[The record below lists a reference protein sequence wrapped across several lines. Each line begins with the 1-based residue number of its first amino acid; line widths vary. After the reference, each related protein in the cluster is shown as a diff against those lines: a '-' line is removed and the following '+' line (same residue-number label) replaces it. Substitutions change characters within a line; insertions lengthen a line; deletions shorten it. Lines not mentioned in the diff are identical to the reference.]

1 MFNLEKS
8 RLENI
13 EYLINELNSGRN
25 LKILFIS
32 HNAFWSELE
41 KLKKRY
47 KNYSVDVA
55 GETGF
60 FAWKHELND
69 YDIIYYNSSHG
80 FDKKAL
86 KKLELIASS
95 ISKTSNK
102 RVSILYT
109 YRFKKNNEISD
120 KMKIISFKDLNKDEH
135 TSEFNRYYTSPRE
148 LTGLVLKLS
157 DELDNQKIKINK
169 KN

>member
-13 EYLINELNSGRN
+13 EYLINELNSDRN

-32 HNAFWSELE
+32 HNAYWSELE
-41 KLKKRY
+41 KYEKKY

-69 YDIIYYNSSHG
+69 YDIIYYNSSYK
-80 FDKKAL
+80 FDKKHL

-109 YRFKKNNEISD
+109 YICRENNEISD
-120 KMKIISFKDLNKDEH
+120 EMKIISFRDLNKDEH
-135 TSEFNRYYTSPRE
+135 TSKFNRYYTSPQE
-148 LTGLVLKLS
+148 LTGLVLKTH
-157 DELDNQKIKINK
+157 DELNNQKIKTK
-169 KN
+169 QDQ